1 MVKLKVFSDYRN
13 VLKIKKKKK
22 IKSLN
27 WNYLGLLVVI
37 EVLLRMFFVN
47 IVY

>member
-13 VLKIKKKKK
+13 VLKIKKK

-37 EVLLRMFFVN
+37 EDVFC
-47 IVY
+47 